1 MFLKQLSHL
10 KNSRQMPL
18 TIDNGQTA
26 EQHKA
31 MGSLH
36 SFYDLSFLFVYFSN
50 KIVCL
55 FELLAAVSLDILNLR
70 ALKTPKPMAVTS
82 LDLNLLL
89 ASFTVH
95 YVPSQRRSFI
105 YLF

>member
-1 MFLKQLSHL
+1 MG
-10 KNSRQMPL
+10 L
-18 TIDNGQTA
+18 TT

-31 MGSLH
+31 IGSLH
-36 SFYDLSFLFVYFSN
+36 LFYDLSFLFAYFSN
-50 KIVCL
+50 KVICL

-70 ALKTPKPMAVTS
+70 ALKTPKPMAGTS

-89 ASFTVH
+89 ANFSVH

>member
-1 MFLKQLSHL
+1 MFLKQLSHV
-10 KNSRQMPL
+10 KNSCQMLL
-18 TIDNGQTA
+18 TIDNGLTA

-31 MGSLH
+31 IGSLH
-36 SFYDLSFLFVYFSN
+36 LFYDLSFLFVYCSN

-70 ALKTPKPMAVTS
+70 VLKTPKPMAGIAF
-82 LDLNLLL
+82 DLNLLL
-89 ASFTVH
+89 ASFSMH